1 MFKNLMEGQEWLE
14 KQRYTLSSF
23 SEIEETGSYF
33 ILIGDTLTEVPV
45 VQVSLRK
52 IAFGQCDYPMLSEV
66 SVFRKQLSHKVIP
79 VEKVQEFKNALARI
93 QELHDLQRKAIAITD
108 KLAISGFKAI
118 KELPPQDQQAF
129 IDLFSDR
136 VKVFER
142 SRLSNQH

>member
-1 MFKNLMEGQEWLE
+1 MFKNLTEGQEWLE

-52 IAFGQCDYPMLSEV
+52 IAFGQCDYPMLSEI

-93 QELHDLQRKAIAITD
+93 QELHDLQRKAINIAD
-108 KLAISGFKAI
+108 KLSINGFEAVK
-118 KELPPQDQQAF
+118 KLSPQDQQAF
-129 IDLFSDR
+129 IDLFS
-136 VKVFER
+136 KER
-142 SRLSNQH
+142 SQMLK